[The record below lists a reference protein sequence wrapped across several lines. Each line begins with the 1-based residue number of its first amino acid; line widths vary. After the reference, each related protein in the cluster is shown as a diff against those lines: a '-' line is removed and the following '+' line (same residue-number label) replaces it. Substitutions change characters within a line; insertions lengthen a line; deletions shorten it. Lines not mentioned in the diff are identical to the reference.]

1 MRIQVIIITL
11 LVGLGLA
18 GCKSEQDQG
27 VTNKVIQS
35 IGRNH
40 INFTDGS
47 MITLA
52 STPDTKI
59 VYVIRHAEKNV
70 NVKENPPLSPE
81 GTARAMRLK
90 AILTATK
97 IDKVYSTLFTRS
109 IMTVADIASAKAM
122 NIEPYKPAGMAKLGR
137 DIKADTENDR
147 FLIVGHSNTAKSM
160 VNVLLEE
167 NYFTDGIPEDEYDNF
182 YVVVI
187 NSTGNKVYSLKY

>member
-1 MRIQVIIITL
+1 MRILAIIIASIIGF
-11 LVGLGLA
+11 VS
-18 GCKSEQDQG
+18 CKSEQDQG

-52 STPDTKI
+52 NTPDTKI
-59 VYVIRHAEKNV
+59 VYVLRHAEKDLTI
-70 NVKENPPLSPE
+70 KENPPLSKE
-81 GTARAMRLK
+81 GTERAMRLK

-137 DIKADTENDR
+137 DIKADTENNR

-187 NSTGNKVYSLKY
+187 NARGNKVYSLKY